1 MSLCFK
7 DDLTI
12 PGEVYRAR
20 DTRLERDVAVKILP
34 AHLADDE
41 DGLARFERET
51 KAVAALSH
59 PNILAIYDVGRHEGV
74 PFAVMELLEGE
85 TLRARLDKGSLP
97 VSKALELAVGTTRG
111 LAAAHAKG
119 IVHRDVKPDN
129 LFMTI
134 DGRLKILDFGLART
148 TTGLEST
155 SDDSAVTSA
164 RPTEAGT
171 ILGTIGYMSP
181 EQVRGKTSDER
192 CDIFSLGA
200 VLYEMLTSRRAFKG
214 ETTADT
220 MSAILTKD
228 PSEIRSGRSH
238 IPPQILRIVRRSLEK
253 NPEERFQ
260 SARDLGFALEAVSDI
275 DATSA
280 SASEPGAGSPSIAVL
295 PFTDMSPQKDQD
307 YFCEGMAEEILN
319 ALSGIEGLEV
329 AARSMAFRFKGG
341 EHDLRKVG
349 EALDVKTV
357 LEGSVRTAGTRLRV
371 TAQLNSVDS
380 GHQIWSRR
388 YDRELDDVFAIQ
400 DEIAAD
406 IVEALRVE
414 LGDAETPR
422 IARQT
427 ESHEAYLLYLR
438 GRYHWL
444 NRSKGA
450 LAKAMEYFQQAIES
464 DPDYALVHAG
474 LADLYSIEGL
484 YSYLPE
490 DVAFTRARAS
500 AERALAI
507 NDQLAESH
515 RALGLVRL
523 FFDWEWDDALRA
535 LERSV
540 ELDPTSAPS
549 HLWLANGLI
558 TAGRFEEAVASVK
571 RAQSLDPL
579 DLYTNALA
587 GAHLALAGLLDESV
601 IACKKALDLDPNY
614 LPGLYFLGNTYAS
627 SGRLDDAITVL
638 AKAADVS
645 GRASFYLGFLGW
657 AQATAGQR
665 DEAQAILIELQQRAA
680 NEYVAPLY
688 LAIVVS
694 ALGDMDRAF
703 ELLDEARQK
712 RNAFLAFPRFS
723 IFDAFRGDPRFRE
736 HLERM
741 KHRDL
746 AAWDRISPI

>member
-1 MSLCFK
+1 M
-7 DDLTI
+7 
-12 PGEVYRAR
+12 GEVYRAR

-34 AHLADDE
+34 AHLAEDE

-85 TLRARLDKGSLP
+85 TLRERLDKGSLP
-97 VSKALELAVGTTRG
+97 VSKALELALGTSRG

-119 IVHRDVKPDN
+119 IIHRDVKPDN
-129 LFMTI
+129 LFMTT

-148 TTGLEST
+148 TTGLESA

-164 RPTEAGT
+164 RPTDAGT
-171 ILGTIGYMSP
+171 ILGTIGYMSS

-220 MSAILTKD
+220 MSAILTQD
-228 PSEIRSGRSH
+228 PSEIRSGRFH
-238 IPPQILRIVRRSLEK
+238 IPPQLARIVRRSLEK

-319 ALSGIEGLEV
+319 ALTGIKGLAV

-357 LEGSVRTAGTRLRV
+357 LEGSVGTAGKRLRV
-371 TAQLNSVDS
+371 TAQLNSVAS

-388 YDRELDDVFAIQ
+388 YDRELEDVFAIQ

-406 IVEALRVE
+406 IVESLRSE
-414 LGDAETPR
+414 LGDAEAPR
-422 IARQT
+422 IVRQT
-427 ESHEAYLLYLR
+427 ENQEAYHLYLR

-450 LAKAMEYFQQAIES
+450 LATADEVLSAGDRERPRLCARARRARGS
-464 DPDYALVHAG
+464 VLDRGLV
-474 LADLYSIEGL
+474 L
-484 YSYLPE
+484 
-490 DVAFTRARAS
+490 VFTRGRCVLSSESLGRARRS
-500 AERALAI
+500 LSTTK
-507 NDQLAESH
+507 LAESH

-523 FFDWEWDDALRA
+523 YFDWDWDDALRA

-540 ELDPTSAPS
+540 ELEPTSAPS
-549 HLWLANGLI
+549 HLWLANGLF
-558 TAGRFEEAVASVK
+558 AVGRHEEAVASTWSS
-571 RAQSLDPL
+571 A
-579 DLYTNALA
+579 
-587 GAHLALAGLLDESV
+587 
-601 IACKKALDLDPNY
+601 
-614 LPGLYFLGNTYAS
+614 
-627 SGRLDDAITVL
+627 SGRPGSRTSSSITT
-638 AKAADVS
+638 S
-645 GRASFYLGFLGW
+645 TS
-657 AQATAGQR
+657 
-665 DEAQAILIELQQRAA
+665 
-680 NEYVAPLY
+680 
-688 LAIVVS
+688 
-694 ALGDMDRAF
+694 
-703 ELLDEARQK
+703 
-712 RNAFLAFPRFS
+712 
-723 IFDAFRGDPRFRE
+723 
-736 HLERM
+736 
-741 KHRDL
+741 
-746 AAWDRISPI
+746 